1 MLARNLTLSILLY
14 SMQRLPIFCSV
25 FRPSLVPV
33 IATLCVISSTFAQV
47 PGAGDPAPNP
57 NLSPSPSPFATPDPD
72 APMPGAPEFETI
84 TYWKAELPGGTF
96 IVAHDSVNGV
106 SSQEYV
112 LDGAARVTE
121 VNISTSGVM
130 QPRFYYIEPLTPN
143 VPTHAGQGAADRAKS
158 ALEEAASKLLP
169 GDPVWAKVIKTYPTT
184 THAGTIEYRIE
195 TKQQLENLYKS
206 LESSWIAGR
215 SEIFRP
221 EGGGRG
227 FNPRELKEREKAEGK
242 DEGDAAPSTTPTG
255 NDADAFGGF

>member
-1 MLARNLTLSILLY
+1 
-14 SMQRLPIFCSV
+14 
-25 FRPSLVPV
+25 
-33 IATLCVISSTFAQV
+33 
-47 PGAGDPAPNP
+47 
-57 NLSPSPSPFATPDPD
+57 
-72 APMPGAPEFETI
+72 MPGAPEFETI

-121 VNISTSGVM
+121 VNIITSGVM
-130 QPRFYYIEPLTPN
+130 QPRFYYIEPLTPEAP
-143 VPTHAGQGAADRAKS
+143 VAATQGAVDRAKS
-158 ALEEAASKLLP
+158 ALEEAASRMVP

-195 TKQQLENLYKS
+195 TKEQLKNLYKS
-206 LESSWIAGR
+206 IESSWIAGR

-227 FNPRELKEREKAEGK
+227 FNPRDLKKKEKEEAGSQE
-242 DEGDAAPSTTPTG
+242 STPDSSSQD
-255 NDADAFGGF
+255 NSADAFGGF

>member
-1 MLARNLTLSILLY
+1 
-14 SMQRLPIFCSV
+14 MQRLPIFRSV
-25 FRPSLVPV
+25 FWPSLIPV
-33 IATLCVISSTFAQV
+33 ITALCVISSAFAQV
-47 PGAGDPAPNP
+47 PGAGDPTPPPNA
-57 NLSPSPSPFATPDPD
+57 SPSPSPSTTPDPD

-84 TYWKAELPGGTF
+84 TYWKAELPGGTY
-96 IVAHDSVNGV
+96 IIAHDSVNGV
-106 SSQEYV
+106 SSHEYV

-143 VPTHAGQGAADRAKS
+143 VPTNAGQGAADRAKS
-158 ALEEAASKLLP
+158 ALEEAASRLLP
-169 GDPVWAKVIKTYPTT
+169 GDPVWAKVIKMYPTT

-227 FNPRELKEREKAEGK
+227 FNPRELKEREKAEGR
-242 DEGDAAPSTTPTG
+242 DAGDAAPSPTPTG